1 MEYFELARSTY
12 IENWP
17 DKLNRLSLAQV
28 DIPLTRIDA
37 LAMGLSI
44 MEWAEGFRQ
53 YLGHDDITEVK
64 HGPLVVGEATKHLLQ
79 QARERYYR
87 EIHKALGKF
96 PKGAFIRLGSRS
108 PKDSWWAHKNGFCI
122 KNVAQAKL
130 LLQDSSERLS
140 DDLHMALQND
150 YEPHL
155 FVREWLDF
163 KPWQE
168 FRCFVKGRRLIG
180 VSQYNYGGEVHF
192 PEVKKYA
199 DTIKWAIQHFHSKFF
214 LKAIHLKD
222 VVFDVVV
229 FVKERGDER
238 EVQVKLLE
246 INPFGEWTDPCLF
259 DWRKKD
265 EWKEEFRYTEENG
278 DAHCSGL

>member
-1 MEYFELARSTY
+1 MKPFEIFKGKHMSYFEMAKTTY

-17 DKLNRLSLAQV
+17 DKLVRLSIAQV
-28 DIPLTRIDA
+28 DIPLTRMQA

-44 MEWAEGFRQ
+44 MEWGEMFQQ
-53 YLGHDDITEVK
+53 YLESEDLKKI
-64 HGPLVVGEATKHLLQ
+64 GPLLKE
-79 QARERYYR
+79 ARETYYR

-108 PKDSWWAHKNGFCI
+108 PKDSWWAHQNSFRI
-122 KNVAQAKL
+122 ENVTQAKS
-130 LLQDSSERLS
+130 LLQDCSERLS
-140 DDLHMALQND
+140 DDLHLALQKD

-168 FRCFVKGRRLIG
+168 FRCFAKKKKLIG
-180 VSQYNYGGEVHF
+180 ISQYNYVRDVHF
-192 PEVKKYA
+192 PEVEKFA
-199 DTIKWAIQHFHSKFF
+199 DTIKWAIQHFHNKFF
-214 LKAIHLKD
+214 LKAIHLDD

-229 FVKERGDER
+229 WIKEHGSER
-238 EVQVKLLE
+238 EAQVKLLE

-259 DWRKKD
+259 DWRQQGN
-265 EWKEEFRYTEENG
+265 WKEEFRYTEGNG
-278 DAHCSGL
+278 NAHCDRL